1 MSTREQIVHNLRTSL
16 HSFGSLLD
24 GLTAEQWSVQSLC
37 PAWTTHGVAVH
48 TTTIESAL
56 LGWRPDSGD
65 NPFAPMGDIAQELS
79 ALSPDALR
87 ARYHEV
93 VLGRLHELERMTD
106 DEFDAPSFTPV
117 GQATYSRF
125 MAIRVFD
132 IWAHEQDVRVPLG
145 LPGDAG
151 GAAAEM
157 ALDEV
162 ERSIGYIAG
171 KKIGLADGQSIA
183 FHLTGPVHRDIFV
196 KVDGRAARVPELP
209 NPDVTVTADSL
220 TFMLL
225 ACGRIDPGP
234 AIADGR
240 ISWIGDADIG
250 ERAARNLA
258 FTM

>member
-1 MSTREQIVHNLRTSL
+1 
-16 HSFGSLLD
+16 
-24 GLTAEQWSVQSLC
+24 
-37 PAWTTHGVAVH
+37 VAVH
-48 TTTIESAL
+48 LTTIESAL

-65 NPFAPMGDIAQELS
+65 NPFTKMGAIAQQLS
-79 ALSPDALR
+79 ALEPDDLR
-87 ARYHEV
+87 ARFHEV
-93 VLGRLHELERMTD
+93 VLGRLHEIERMTD
-106 DEFDAPSFTPV
+106 AEFDAPSFTPV
-117 GQATYSRF
+117 GQATYGRF
-125 MAIRVFD
+125 MSIRVFD
-132 IWAHEQDVRVPLG
+132 IWVHEQDVRVPLG
-145 LPGDAG
+145 VPADSG
-151 GAAAEM
+151 GPAAEM

-162 ERSIGYIAG
+162 EVSIGYIAG

-196 KVDGRAARVPELP
+196 KVDGRAARVAELP

-240 ISWIGDADIG
+240 ISWIGDAAIG

>member
-24 GLTAEQWSVQSLC
+24 QLTPEQWNAQSLC
-37 PAWTTHGVAVH
+37 PAWTAHGVAVH
-48 TTTIESAL
+48 TTTVETAL

-65 NPFAPMGDIAQELS
+65 NPFAPMGDIAQELA
-79 ALSPDALR
+79 ALGPDEVR
-87 ARYHEV
+87 ERFHQV
-93 VLGRLHELERMTD
+93 VLGRLREIERMTD
-106 DEFDAPSFTPV
+106 AEFDAPSFTPV
-117 GQATYSRF
+117 GQATYGRF

-132 IWAHEQDVRVPLG
+132 IWVHEQDVRVPLG
-145 LPGDAG
+145 MPGDTAG
-151 GAAAEM
+151 PAAEM

-162 ERSIGYIAG
+162 EGSIGYIAG

-196 KVDGRAARVPELP
+196 KVDGRAARVPALP
-209 NPDVTVTADSL
+209 NPDVTVSADSL

-240 ISWIGDADIG
+240 ISWIGDADLG